1 MDCAS
6 NQEMLICST
15 LLTLLDIKDRNGVR
29 QVIWFRAPLP
39 VRQWNSM
46 CIVRNFKQKKFQ
58 IYQNDKLVLDY
69 GECRTKGEGIHGL
82 VVGNAECVRDDWI
95 YK

>member
-1 MDCAS
+1 
-6 NQEMLICST
+6 
-15 LLTLLDIKDRNGVR
+15 
-29 QVIWFRAPLP
+29 
-39 VRQWNSM
+39 M
-46 CIVRNFKQKKFQ
+46 CIVRNYKKKKFQ

-69 GECRTKGEGIHGL
+69 GECRTKGEGLHGL